1 MTTTGDVRQASL
13 SASLRAEELLPII
26 LDLERLEADLFRGRS
41 PRDDLQR
48 VFGGQVAGQ
57 ALVAARRRTVR

>member
-1 MTTTGDVRQASL
+1 L
-13 SASLRAEELLPII
+13 WAEELLPGI
-26 LDLERLEADLFRGRS
+26 LDLERLEVELFRGRS
-41 PRDDLQR
+41 PRDHLHW